1 MKMVMAVVPRDD
13 TECVL
18 QALVAAG
25 HTATFV
31 ESRGGVLRQAKKMLF
46 IAVQEKDLDQVL
58 AIIEDSCHCQEQAAA
73 GGSEGGPLSPEPA
86 PVTAGMGGT
95 PVFVWDLDRF
105 EIY

>member
-46 IAVQEKDLDQVL
+46 IAVQAKDLDQVL
-58 AIIEDSCHCQEQAAA
+58 TIIEDSCHCQEQAATS
-73 GGSEGGPLSPEPA
+73 GSERGALSPEPA

>member
-46 IAVQEKDLDQVL
+46 IAVQDQDLDQVL
-58 AIIEDSCHCQEQAAA
+58 AIIEDSCHCQEQAAP
-73 GGSEGGPLSPEPA
+73 GGSERGPLSPEPA
-86 PVTAGMGGT
+86 PTTAGMGGT

>member
-1 MKMVMAVVPRDD
+1 MKMVMVVVPRDD

-25 HTATFV
+25 QTATFV

-46 IAVQEKDLDQVL
+46 IAVQDQDLDQVL
-58 AIIEDSCHCQEQAAA
+58 AIIEDSCHCQEQAVP
-73 GGSEGGPLSPEPA
+73 GGSEIGPLSPEPA
-86 PVTAGMGGT
+86 PITAGMGGT

>member
-31 ESRGGVLRQAKKMLF
+31 ESRGGVLRQAKKILF
-46 IAVQEKDLDQVL
+46 IAVQAKDLDQVL
-58 AIIEDSCHCQEQAAA
+58 AIIEDSCHCQEQAAP
-73 GGSEGGPLSPEPA
+73 GGSERGPLSPEPA
-86 PVTAGMGGT
+86 PITAGMGGT

>member
-1 MKMVMAVVPRDD
+1 MKMIMAVVPRDN

-18 QALVAAG
+18 QALVGAG

-31 ESRGGVLRQAKKMLF
+31 ESRGGVLRQTKKMLF
-46 IAVQEKDLDQVL
+46 IAVKNDDLEQVL
-58 AIIEDSCHCQEQAAA
+58 AIIQDSCHCQDQAGPAGAEEGSPSPTPAA
-73 GGSEGGPLSPEPA
+73 
-86 PVTAGMGGT
+86 VTADLGGT

>member
-13 TECVL
+13 TEYVL

-31 ESRGGVLRQAKKMLF
+31 ESRGGVLREAKKMFF
-46 IAVQEKDLDQVL
+46 IAVQAQDLDKVL
-58 AIIEDSCHCQEQAAA
+58 AIIADRCHCQEQAVP
-73 GGSEGGPLSPEPA
+73 GGPERGPLSPEPA

-95 PVFVWDLDRF
+95 AVFVWDLDRF